1 MFIFGTP
8 EDTAKVF
15 WDGALACPGPELPD
29 ASPDE
34 MSEQQL
40 LDCLAYC
47 RIAVTRAMEAES
59 GQDPEVIAILLKQ
72 FDEVFEIVV
81 NTNEGFRDTFIQGHH
96 RYVGGY
102 DLDNVNKY
110 RLLANLPPL
119 AN

>member
-15 WDGALACPGPELPD
+15 WEGAIACHGPTLPD
-29 ASPDE
+29 VLPEE
-34 MSEQQL
+34 MDEQQL

-47 RIAVTRAMEAES
+47 RIAVSRAMESEEP
-59 GQDPEVIAILLKQ
+59 QDPEVVAILLKQ
-72 FDEVFEIVV
+72 FDDVFEIVV
-81 NTNEGFRDTFIQGHH
+81 NTNEKFRENFIEGHH

-102 DLDNVNKY
+102 DLNNINKY
-110 RLLANLPPL
+110 RMLANLLPL

>member
-1 MFIFGTP
+1 MFIFGSS

-15 WDGALACPGPELPD
+15 WEGALACPGPGLPD
-29 ASPDE
+29 SPPEE
-34 MSEQQL
+34 MSEQEL

-47 RIAVTRAMEAES
+47 RIAVTRAMGSEEP
-59 GQDPEVIAILLKQ
+59 QDPETVAILLKQ
-72 FDEVFEIVV
+72 FDDVFEIVV
-81 NTNEGFRDTFIQGHH
+81 NTNEGFREAFIQGHH

-102 DLDNVNKY
+102 ELDNVNKY